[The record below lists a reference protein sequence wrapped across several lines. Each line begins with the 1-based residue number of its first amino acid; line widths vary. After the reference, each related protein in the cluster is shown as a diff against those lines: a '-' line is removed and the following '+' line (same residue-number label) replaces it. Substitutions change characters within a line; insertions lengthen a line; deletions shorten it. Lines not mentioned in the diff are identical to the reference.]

1 LVIGT
6 PPPRIPFSTVVADSR
21 SYRVKAAQRT
31 KSIRLER
38 R

>member
-6 PPPRIPFSTVVADSR
+6 PPPRIPFSTVTADAR
-21 SYRVKAAQRT
+21 NYRVMAAQRT